1 MNYLTATFLL
11 LVVFVWRTLT
21 RVLLDSTASFLV
33 VITTSE
39 GENSL
44 RSPSAPST
52 TFSGKK
58 CGCNMF
64 ILHRFPADG
73 DLRRQ
78 WVSAVNRQG
87 FSPTEA
93 ARVCSRHFVDG
104 KRTEENP
111 VPMLA
116 LGYHR
121 KVRAFCLSPCA
132 YLLCVRQP
140 STLKLFTR
148 YEAARWLSGPRR

>member
-1 MNYLTATFLL
+1 MAYAHAGSSGQHC
-11 LVVFVWRTLT
+11 VVFGCNYNQRKRKIAAL
-21 RVLLDSTASFLV
+21 SFC
-33 VITTSE
+33 SE
-39 GENSL
+39 HNIQQE
-44 RSPSAPST
+44 
-52 TFSGKK
+52 K

-140 STLKLFTR
+140 STLKQFTR